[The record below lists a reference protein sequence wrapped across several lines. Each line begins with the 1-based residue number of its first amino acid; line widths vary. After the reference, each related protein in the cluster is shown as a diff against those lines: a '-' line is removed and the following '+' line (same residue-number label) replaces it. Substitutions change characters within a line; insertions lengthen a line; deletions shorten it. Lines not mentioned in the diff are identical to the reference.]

1 MTPAVQFPI
10 EPPPE
15 DRPIT
20 KILIVDDDERN
31 AFAAIQALE
40 ALGQELVVARSG
52 EEALRKLL
60 IDDFAV
66 ILLDLHMPGMDGYE
80 SAALIRQR
88 RRNRGVP
95 IVFLT
100 AVFREETHIF
110 KAYSAGAVDVVFKP
124 VDPFILRSKVQVL
137 VDLHLKTLELARQ
150 SEGRRLL
157 LEENA
162 RVHAEKLVAERSLR
176 SSQERQ
182 QAILRALPIVFHS
195 RQPDPPYAPLSLSES
210 VLGLTGFPPARF
222 LDEAAF
228 AFDRIHPADRA
239 GVTAAQ
245 DEARRVGAYHCEYR
259 WLCADGQYRSL
270 IDQGVMVVDDESGQ
284 PLIFGTILDNTERRD
299 LEEALVQARKMEA
312 VGQLTGGVAHDFN
325 NLLTVILGNIELIQ
339 RRSGDDHPLAR
350 HVAAVRQAAERGGAL
365 TRQLLAFS
373 RRQRLDPVTVDIID
387 LVREFTPLLRQAVGE
402 AVTIEL
408 EIGDAP
414 LWVHVDAAQLES
426 ALLNLAVNAR
436 DAMDTGGVLSISAR
450 VAASADG
457 APMAI
462 ISVHDTGPGMSEEI
476 ASRVFEPFFTTKEVG
491 KGSGLGL
498 SQVYG
503 FVRQSGGEITLHSNP
518 GQGTTFEIRL
528 PATAT
533 TTATAAPAPRG
544 NVEIDEAATSGSET
558 ILVVEDDPAV
568 LALAVDTLQGFGYR
582 VTTARNAASALR
594 RLRGRQAFDMLFSDV
609 VMPGGVSGIE
619 LARRARV
626 LRPDLKILLTSG
638 FVGEEAEAWANE
650 FPMIDKPYEPLRLV
664 SRVRT
669 ALDGDGQADEREAPV
684 TPSPG
689 GRGRGPTAKRL
700 GG

>member
-15 DRPIT
+15 DRPVT

-31 AFAAIQALE
+31 AFAASQALE

-60 IDDFAV
+60 VDDYAV

-80 SAALIRQR
+80 TAALIRQR
-88 RRNRGVP
+88 RRNRDVP

-176 SSQERQ
+176 SSQDRQ

-195 RQPDPPYAPLSLSES
+195 RRADPPYAPLSLSES

-245 DEARRVGAYHCEYR
+245 AEALRVGSYHCEYR
-259 WLCADGQYRSL
+259 WLCADGQYRTL
-270 IDQGVMVVDDESGQ
+270 IDQGVMVVDDESGE

-339 RRSGDDHPLAR
+339 RRSGSDHPLAR
-350 HVAAVRQAAERGGAL
+350 NVSAVRQAAERGGAL

-408 EIGDAP
+408 EIDATP

-436 DAMDTGGVLSISAR
+436 DAMDTGGVLNISVR
-450 VAASADG
+450 LDASAGD
-457 APMAI
+457 AALAV
-462 ISVHDTGPGMSEEI
+462 ISVHDTGPGMSEDI

-503 FVRQSGGEITLHSNP
+503 FVRQSGGEITLHSAP

-528 PATAT
+528 PTTAT
-533 TTATAAPAPRG
+533 TTVATPAARVAEVELDPAP
-544 NVEIDEAATSGSET
+544 SGSET

-594 RLRGRQAFDMLFSDV
+594 RLRGRQSFDMLFSDV

-650 FPMIDKPYEPLRLV
+650 FPMIDKPYEPSRLV

-669 ALDGDGQADEREAPV
+669 AFDGDSQADDREAPV
-684 TPSPG
+684 KPSPG